1 MSEERTEKL
10 NTAYQ
15 EICRLEAL
23 LSQAVIPHK
32 LERREDGWKIS
43 YSEEGKCVC
52 SVIEYTG
59 TQGARSDRLEIM
71 GLLNAEERKF
81 GKVVGHLTA
90 ENVFQRIER
99 DWERRRKHDSNM
111 ESSKKDV

>member
-1 MSEERTEKL
+1 MNEEQTEKL
-10 NTAYQ
+10 NKAYQ

-43 YSEEGKCVC
+43 YPEEGKCVC

-81 GKVVGHLTA
+81 GKVVGYLTA
-90 ENVFQRIER
+90 ENVFSRIR
-99 DWERRRKHDSNM
+99 TDWERRQKRDSKM
-111 ESSKKDV
+111 GSGSTEV